1 MKTLA
6 INITEAM
13 LDLMAEEPRK
23 VADMADLIDCSILP
37 INRRLKCLE
46 QAGKVQRQRI
56 INKKGYYFLWHLGSG
71 KKLPTVYIALPE
83 PDESDE
89 SDLEDDGPSAEP
101 FIHKIVSTWA
111 PLKLRC
117 ELETYLFGPALEVA

>member
-56 INKKGYYFLWHLGSG
+56 INKKGYHFLWHLGSG
-71 KKLPTVYIALPE
+71 KDLPTTYVALPE
-83 PDESDE
+83 PDDFE
-89 SDLEDDGPSAEP
+89 LEEDPPGYGQPKRTFVQSW
-101 FIHKIVSTWA
+101 V
-111 PLKLRC
+111 PLKLRG
-117 ELETYLFGPALEVA
+117 ELETYLFGPALEAA